1 MVMKVGDRVKTK
13 NKPWSPLDS
22 WIVEEINGDRAY
34 LVRYE
39 GCGMSAT
46 IRSIYTL
53 ELIDDYFSKIKT
65 NKTK

>member
-1 MVMKVGDRVKTK
+1 MKIGDHVKTK

-22 WIVEEINGDRAY
+22 WIVDEINGDRIY

-46 IRSIYTL
+46 VRGIDTL
-53 ELIDDYFSKIKT
+53 ELIDDYFSNGCK
-65 NKTK
+65 

>member
-1 MVMKVGDRVKTK
+1 MKVGDRVKTK

-22 WIVEEINGDRAY
+22 WTVDKINGDRVY

-46 IRSIYTL
+46 VRGIDTL
-53 ELIDDYFSKIKT
+53 ELIDDYFKRRQL
-65 NKTK
+65 

>member
-1 MVMKVGDRVKTK
+1 MKIGDSVKTK

-22 WIVEEINGDRAY
+22 WIVDKINGDRVH

-46 IRSIYTL
+46 VRDIDTL
-53 ELIDDYFSKIKT
+53 ELIDDYFSK
-65 NKTK
+65 

>member
-1 MVMKVGDRVKTK
+1 MKVGDRVKTK

-22 WIVEEINGDRAY
+22 WTIDEINGDRVY

-46 IRSIYTL
+46 TRGIDTL
-53 ELIDDYFSKIKT
+53 ELIDDYFSNSKK
-65 NKTK
+65 NGYK